1 MNHDTYNS
9 GDVETTRAS
18 HTPVPDVVPTGEHPA
33 VTIVEAV
40 ADATGRQATAL
51 PPLQHTVDSDALE
64 ALLRSD
70 SSSPITITFTYADTT
85 VSVTRS
91 ESMEIQVVD
100 ARRDDE

>member
-1 MNHDTYNS
+1 MNHDTDSS

-18 HTPVPDVVPTGEHPA
+18 HTPVPDIVTGVEHPA

-40 ADATGRQATAL
+40 AAATGRLATDL

-64 ALLRSD
+64 VLLRSE
-70 SSSPITITFTYADTT
+70 SASPITITFTYADTT